1 MERQNTK
8 MFLKFL
14 EKKMVVFNIDDN
26 AHENME
32 KAFKDEEADERK
44 EWLKQYNPNA
54 RTFDLDSPNKILQL
68 DISTFINE
76 ELIKFSIEDCKRS
89 LPHLID
95 GQKESQ
101 RKVIFGLK
109 QWNGKNNIK
118 VAQLGAFVAQKTDYK
133 HGEQN
138 LFDTIIKM
146 AQTFVGANNIPL
158 LEEDGQFGTRL
169 SGGKD
174 AASPRYIF
182 VNQPPIL
189 NKIFRPE
196 DDPIL
201 NYTLDGEPV
210 FYAHCYPINMY

>member
-1 MERQNTK
+1 
-8 MFLKFL
+8 
-14 EKKMVVFNIDDN
+14 MVVFNIDDN

-118 VAQLGAFVAQKTDYK
+118 VAQLGAFVAQK
-133 HGEQN
+133 Q
-138 LFDTIIKM
+138 IINTENKIYL
-146 AQTFVGANNIPL
+146 TLSLKWHKLL
-158 LEEDGQFGTRL
+158 LE
-169 SGGKD
+169 
-174 AASPRYIF
+174 
-182 VNQPPIL
+182 PITYL
-189 NKIFRPE
+189 F
-196 DDPIL
+196 
-201 NYTLDGEPV
+201 
-210 FYAHCYPINMY
+210 